1 MKDKLSALLLSS
13 IMLVSCSGRKDD
25 GILKFQ
31 VSKAGYSETMDV
43 TGSVRA
49 VVNVPV
55 MPPSS
60 GFGEMSVLRLA
71 ADGSIVKK
79 GDTLCVL
86 STPEMENTYRNML
99 TSIETLEAGLKKI
112 EAENALSL
120 AFQEAHLASCE
131 SRLRRSEL
139 DSQKMVYASEFQK
152 KQHELEKR
160 KVLIEKRKA
169 EQKLVSIKIIGQ
181 TNLAQAKARIIQ
193 EKMRA
198 QTIADRLSS
207 MTIIAQR
214 DGMVLRTESPVM
226 MISGSSGTGS
236 MGGPIKEGSILFMQ
250 SAVLQFPDLSK
261 MEITAEVLEAD
272 YRAIEKGQRVD
283 IVVDAADRLVTT
295 GKINRKSIIGRNSM
309 TMINNYSQVKFYEV
323 IIDVDSCHSGLR
335 PGLNANCRIW
345 LQSFTEV
352 VTVPLTALFEREDA
366 KVVYVASGR
375 KYKPVEVE
383 TGYTGTSQSVILNG
397 LSGGEMIAL
406 TEPPVNMIE
415 NDKKPRNTKPSKPP
429 EL

>member
-13 IMLVSCSGRKDD
+13 ILLVSCSGSKDD

-31 VSKAGYSETMDV
+31 VSKAGYSETLDV
-43 TGSVRA
+43 AGSVRA

-55 MPPSS
+55 IPPSS
-60 GFGEMSVLRLA
+60 GFGEMSVLWLA

-86 STPEMENTYRNML
+86 STPEMENTYRTML

-112 EAENALSL
+112 EAENALNL
-120 AFQEAHLASCE
+120 AFQQAHLASCE

-139 DSQKMVYASEFQK
+139 DSQRMVYASEFQK
-152 KQHELEKR
+152 KQHELEMR

-169 EQKLVSIKIIGQ
+169 EQKLASTRIIGQ

-193 EKMRA
+193 EKTRA
-198 QTIADRLSS
+198 QSIADRLNSL
-207 MTIIAQR
+207 TIIAQR
-214 DGMVLRTESPVM
+214 DGMVLRTESPM
-226 MISGSSGTGS
+226 IMISGSTGTGA
-236 MGGPIKEGSILFMQ
+236 MGGPIREGSVLFMQ

-295 GKINRKSIIGRNSM
+295 GKVNRKSIIGRQ
-309 TMINNYSQVKFYEV
+309 TMIYNYSQVKFYEV
-323 IIDVDSCHSGLR
+323 IIDVDSCHSDLK
-335 PGLNANCRIW
+335 PGLNADCKIW
-345 LQSFTEV
+345 LQHLTEV
-352 VTVPLTALFEREDA
+352 VTVPLTALFEKEDS
-366 KVVYVASGR
+366 KVVYVANGR

-383 TGYTGTSQSVILNG
+383 TGYTGNSQCVILNG
-397 LSGGEMIAL
+397 LSGDEVIAL

-415 NDKKPRNTKPSKPP
+415 KEKKPRNSKPRKSQ